1 METKRVIDSA
11 SPIWPVGRLAL
22 PTTLSIL
29 VHESSVYLGTFDYT
43 LSGTQC
49 DVQFKDVERRKL
61 VDLKS

>member
-1 METKRVIDSA
+1 MS
-11 SPIWPVGRLAL
+11 RLAL

-43 LSGTQC
+43 LSGTQY